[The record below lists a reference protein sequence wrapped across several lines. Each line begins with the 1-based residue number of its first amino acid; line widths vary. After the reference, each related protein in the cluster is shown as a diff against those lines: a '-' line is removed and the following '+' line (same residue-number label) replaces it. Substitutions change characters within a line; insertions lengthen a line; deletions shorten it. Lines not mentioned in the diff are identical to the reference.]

1 MKVRMRE
8 MRETDGA
15 LKRSLHLWLLRV
27 AVNVLFSTCF
37 MTCEPIALLSSFP
50 THQRTFKSQ
59 TCIQTTAPAI
69 VKAFSESNQ
78 SHVIY
83 PSWAPPLRASSLCQT
98 SSNQHLQDRIKASP
112 ARHRYHHFPPI
123 CSENVSIT
131 SFIPKASP
139 INHPVNR
146 HTSHAMK
153 KRTKTLP
160 PSLLLQEVLKRYTTK
175 SPSTSHPSMKV

>member
-8 MRETDGA
+8 MRENDGA

-50 THQRTFKSQ
+50 THQGTFRSQ
-59 TCIQTTAPAI
+59 TCIQNTAPAI
-69 VKAFSESNQ
+69 AKAFSESINLML
-78 SHVIY
+78 SI
-83 PSWAPPLRASSLCQT
+83 PPGPPLRASSLCQT
-98 SSNQHLQDRIKASP
+98 SSNQYLQHRIKATP
-112 ARHRYHHFPPI
+112 ARHRYHQFPPI

-146 HTSHAMK
+146 HTSHTME

-175 SPSTSHPSMKV
+175 RPSTSHPSMKV

>member
-1 MKVRMRE
+1 

-15 LKRSLHLWLLRV
+15 LKRSLHLWLLCV
-27 AVNVLFSTCF
+27 AVNMLFSTCF

-50 THQRTFKSQ
+50 THRGTFRSQ
-59 TCIQTTAPAI
+59 TCIQNTAPAI
-69 VKAFSESNQ
+69 LSRLSVRVSISCYL
-78 SHVIY
+78 SLL
-83 PSWAPPLRASSLCQT
+83 PPPLRASSLCQT
-98 SSNQHLQDRIKASP
+98 SSNQYLQHRIKASP

-146 HTSHAMK
+146 HTSHTME

-160 PSLLLQEVLKRYTTK
+160 PSLLLQEVLKGYTTK
-175 SPSTSHPSMKV
+175 RPSTSHPSMKV

>member
-1 MKVRMRE
+1 

-50 THQRTFKSQ
+50 THQGTFRSQ
-59 TCIQTTAPAI
+59 TCIQNTAPAI
-69 VKAFSESNQ
+69 VKAFSESINLML
-78 SHVIY
+78 SL
-83 PSWAPPLRASSLCQT
+83 LRASSLCQT
-98 SSNQHLQDRIKASP
+98 SSNQYLQHRIKASP
-112 ARHRYHHFPPI
+112 ARHRYHQFPPI

-175 SPSTSHPSMKV
+175 NPSTSHPSMKV